1 MRIAVFAD
9 KFSGT
14 LTSDEVIGEI
24 KKIFK
29 YNNIK
34 SSFFPVT
41 DGGENSTEIFK
52 EYGFETQ
59 QMSMKQDFSGKWLP
73 VETLKVNKNIYIETS
88 QLIGIKNTNDL
99 SLDLNTSCLSKIIED
114 VDILSMG
121 GSRTNDA
128 GIGLLSKMG
137 IDFLNNEEVIEDP
150 KPKDFKLINN
160 IKINESFKKVNKKV
174 LIDTN
179 IPLLGDNNA
188 FKVFGPQK
196 GLANSEI
203 KFLEKNVERIL
214 NLLSNEMDSS
224 LDPFKEGTGAS
235 GGLSFALGEV
245 LGCEII
251 SGPQFFLNETK
262 LLNKINDFEIAI
274 LCEGKFDFSSM
285 NGKVLGEILKLHT
298 GKTYFLGGKFDY
310 NDENIFTDI
319 FELGNKGMKNSKK
332 ALRDSAYILAKKIGK

>member
-99 SLDLNTSCLSKIIED
+99 SLDLNTSCLAKIIED

-137 IDFLNNEEVIEDP
+137 IDFLNNEDLIEDP

-160 IKINESFKKVNKKV
+160 IKI
-174 LIDTN
+174 
-179 IPLLGDNNA
+179 
-188 FKVFGPQK
+188 
-196 GLANSEI
+196 
-203 KFLEKNVERIL
+203 
-214 NLLSNEMDSS
+214 
-224 LDPFKEGTGAS
+224 
-235 GGLSFALGEV
+235 
-245 LGCEII
+245 
-251 SGPQFFLNETK
+251 
-262 LLNKINDFEIAI
+262 
-274 LCEGKFDFSSM
+274 
-285 NGKVLGEILKLHT
+285 
-298 GKTYFLGGKFDY
+298 KT
-310 NDENIFTDI
+310 
-319 FELGNKGMKNSKK
+319 
-332 ALRDSAYILAKKIGK
+332 

>member
-59 QMSMKQDFSGKWLP
+59 QMSMKQDFSGKWFP
-73 VETLKVNKNIYIETS
+73 IETLKINKDIYIETS
-88 QLIGIKNTNDL
+88 QLIGIKNTNEL
-99 SLDLNTSCLSKIIED
+99 SLDLNTSCLAKIIED

-137 IDFLNNEEVIEDP
+137 IDFLNLS
-150 KPKDFKLINN
+150 LIH
-160 IKINESFKKVNKKV
+160 I
-174 LIDTN
+174 
-179 IPLLGDNNA
+179 
-188 FKVFGPQK
+188 
-196 GLANSEI
+196 
-203 KFLEKNVERIL
+203 
-214 NLLSNEMDSS
+214 
-224 LDPFKEGTGAS
+224 
-235 GGLSFALGEV
+235 
-245 LGCEII
+245 
-251 SGPQFFLNETK
+251 
-262 LLNKINDFEIAI
+262 
-274 LCEGKFDFSSM
+274 
-285 NGKVLGEILKLHT
+285 
-298 GKTYFLGGKFDY
+298 
-310 NDENIFTDI
+310 
-319 FELGNKGMKNSKK
+319 
-332 ALRDSAYILAKKIGK
+332 

>member
-99 SLDLNTSCLSKIIED
+99 SLDLNTSCLAKIIED

-150 KPKDFKLINN
+150 KPKDFKFINN
-160 IKINESFKKVNKKV
+160 IKKLKYLQKIIKVTALKILV
-174 LIDTN
+174 YTFGEMMMSISA
-179 IPLLGDNNA
+179 LG
-188 FKVFGPQK
+188 V
-196 GLANSEI
+196 
-203 KFLEKNVERIL
+203 
-214 NLLSNEMDSS
+214 
-224 LDPFKEGTGAS
+224 
-235 GGLSFALGEV
+235 GLSDKMELVVIPTMTNFQSNVLLIILG
-245 LGCEII
+245 
-251 SGPQFFLNETK
+251 
-262 LLNKINDFEIAI
+262 
-274 LCEGKFDFSSM
+274 
-285 NGKVLGEILKLHT
+285 
-298 GKTYFLGGKFDY
+298 Y
-310 NDENIFTDI
+310 
-319 FELGNKGMKNSKK
+319 
-332 ALRDSAYILAKKIGK
+332 

>member
-59 QMSMKQDFSGKWLP
+59 KMSMKQDFSGKWLP

-99 SLDLNTSCLSKIIED
+99 SLDLNTSCLAKIIED

-137 IDFLNNEEVIEDP
+137 IDFQNNKDVIEDP

-160 IKINESFKKVNKKV
+160 IKINESC
-174 LIDTN
+174 
-179 IPLLGDNNA
+179 LLYTS
-188 FKVFGPQK
+188 P
-196 GLANSEI
+196 S
-203 KFLEKNVERIL
+203 
-214 NLLSNEMDSS
+214 
-224 LDPFKEGTGAS
+224 P
-235 GGLSFALGEV
+235 
-245 LGCEII
+245 
-251 SGPQFFLNETK
+251 
-262 LLNKINDFEIAI
+262 
-274 LCEGKFDFSSM
+274 
-285 NGKVLGEILKLHT
+285 
-298 GKTYFLGGKFDY
+298 
-310 NDENIFTDI
+310 
-319 FELGNKGMKNSKK
+319 
-332 ALRDSAYILAKKIGK
+332 RDRG

>member
-1 MRIAVFAD
+1 MEIKRV
-9 KFSGT
+9 G
-14 LTSDEVIGEI
+14 VIGAGQMGAGIAQVCASIGKVVTLCDI
-24 KKIFK
+24 KQEFI
-29 YNNIK
+29 
-34 SSFFPVT
+34 
-41 DGGENSTEIFK
+41 DGGLASI
-52 EYGFETQ
+52 
-59 QMSMKQDFSGKWLP
+59 
-73 VETLKVNKNIYIETS
+73 
-88 QLIGIKNTNDL
+88 IKNLQRNVSKDRISQNQMNDTIGNVRTSLENESL
-99 SLDLNTSCLSKIIED
+99 SNCDIVIEAIIED

-137 IDFLNNEEVIEDP
+137 IDFLNNKDVIEDP

-332 ALRDSAYILAKKIGK
+332 VLRDSAYILAKKIGK